1 MACRKPGGESRRN
14 RSCRRGQ
21 PLELD
26 GKDKHEHGTQP
37 EVGNGDGKQR
47 CGGEQVIQPG
57 IPLEC
62 GEDAQRNAHQYSDE
76 DSGR

>member
-1 MACRKPGGESRRN
+1 MGE
-14 RSCRRGQ
+14 
-21 PLELD
+21 D
-26 GKDKHEHGTQP
+26 KDEKNGDP
-37 EVGNGDGKQR
+37 EVGNGDAKQR

-76 DSGR
+76 DSGGSQVDGDGQAHGDLIDDGLAGGMV